1 MTTTQ
6 DVGDKWARTIT
17 EAFLAWQREVEIE
30 GRKNIPATKFDPS
43 PFIEAAFLEGGEAQL
58 EEIGKLVGMGVS
70 FDLKS
75 PEAIAWLEKFCG
87 DEIKYIDAGTKAGI
101 RETILRGFQE
111 GLSPNEQIK
120 IIKQNVGLIPQHVQA
135 VRNFEAGL
143 EKLDM
148 DESARKLA
156 VDRYRNKLLRW
167 RASTIA
173 LSEGHRAANEG
184 YREANRGAVKRGI
197 LSPDDWEREWLVT
210 PDERLCPLCR
220 PMSGKRAELPNGQ
233 FEGGGDGP
241 TLHPRCRCTEILVK
255 RAAPRKQNVVD
266 YTTTPEKI
274 SQLSKDSHDLWEH
287 MNDDERAAMHGYSG
301 GVYMIMN
308 DMLFDP
314 DKYFADTPRARANRR
329 RPDFEKAINYI
340 KDLST
345 ALGRSRVS
353 DDVTAYRGIADWT
366 WEIMEK
372 DMPEAI
378 KPGTILQY
386 KGFMSTSISEKQAR
400 KFAQVTV
407 EGSKPTVLELQIDR
421 GSNGMFIKSFS
432 QMPHEEELLLNRD
445 TAFEVVDFIETEKER
460 RLIWKTATIS

>member
-17 EAFLAWQREVEIE
+17 EAFLAWQREVEID

-173 LSEGHRAANEG
+173 LSEGHKAANEG
-184 YREANRGAVKRGI
+184 YREANRGAVNRGI
-197 LSPDDWEREWLVT
+197 LSPDDWEREWLIT
-210 PDERLCPLCR
+210 PDERTCPVCR
-220 PMSGKRAELPNGQ
+220 DLSGARAALPDGQ
-233 FEGGGDGP
+233 FPGNGGDVP
-241 TLHPRCRCTEILVK
+241 PIHQRDLCTEILG
-255 RAAPRKQNVVD
+255 RK
-266 YTTTPEKI
+266 K
-274 SQLSKDSHDLWEH
+274 
-287 MNDDERAAMHGYSG
+287 
-301 GVYMIMN
+301 
-308 DMLFDP
+308 
-314 DKYFADTPRARANRR
+314 
-329 RPDFEKAINYI
+329 
-340 KDLST
+340 
-345 ALGRSRVS
+345 
-353 DDVTAYRGIADWT
+353 
-366 WEIMEK
+366 
-372 DMPEAI
+372 
-378 KPGTILQY
+378 
-386 KGFMSTSISEKQAR
+386 
-400 KFAQVTV
+400 
-407 EGSKPTVLELQIDR
+407 
-421 GSNGMFIKSFS
+421 
-432 QMPHEEELLLNRD
+432 
-445 TAFEVVDFIETEKER
+445 
-460 RLIWKTATIS
+460 

>member
-17 EAFLAWQREVEIE
+17 EAFLAWQREVEID

-156 VDRYRNKLLRW
+156 VDRYRQKLLKW
-167 RASTIA
+167 RAGTIA
-173 LSEGHRAANEG
+173 LTEGHKAANEG

-241 TLHPRCRCTEILVK
+241 TLHPRCRCTEILVAK
-255 RAAPRKQNVVD
+255 K
-266 YTTTPEKI
+266 
-274 SQLSKDSHDLWEH
+274 
-287 MNDDERAAMHGYSG
+287 
-301 GVYMIMN
+301 
-308 DMLFDP
+308 
-314 DKYFADTPRARANRR
+314 
-329 RPDFEKAINYI
+329 
-340 KDLST
+340 
-345 ALGRSRVS
+345 
-353 DDVTAYRGIADWT
+353 
-366 WEIMEK
+366 
-372 DMPEAI
+372 
-378 KPGTILQY
+378 
-386 KGFMSTSISEKQAR
+386 
-400 KFAQVTV
+400 
-407 EGSKPTVLELQIDR
+407 
-421 GSNGMFIKSFS
+421 
-432 QMPHEEELLLNRD
+432 
-445 TAFEVVDFIETEKER
+445 
-460 RLIWKTATIS
+460 